1 VRRVADLFW
10 AYNISTILD
19 FHQDVLSP
27 RLCGE
32 GAPLWVNAT
41 REALGGLPFPLP
53 LGLRPVGN
61 LPSGLPNCSA
71 APEPIGW
78 SSYYFS
84 DTCGRAFEALY
95 TDAAPQHL
103 GTQVALLWAA
113 VAAAFAGH
121 PGVLA
126 YELLNEPWVGDSIE
140 HPDYLL
146 QPGKADAAQLAPFYA
161 RLHAA
166 IRQHDNDTMLLYSG
180 VEVGDRLTTAVGF
193 EAGPGGHGYD
203 AKQALVLHN
212 YCAIGTDGKGPAG
225 VPQRALCDVTD
236 GKTFLARA
244 KDAARLRTALFMTE
258 FGATSGVPTGLK
270 EIETVADDAD
280 AQSPPASWAYWCLDQ
295 WHPDPADA
303 RWGAISRPYAEQ
315 VDGTGVAFLVR
326 ERSFRLTFVTN
337 KPGSAGAHQGTTR
350 IFVPGGLAG
359 ADQVVVEPK
368 GALVLLSS
376 KEPRSWIELETV
388 TGGVDVTVTINLR
401 TRGKITL

>member
-1 VRRVADLFW
+1 MLVRIPLLALPLLALANDVRVDPASNAFVAPTGEQRFFHGVNYVRKGAPYIAEVGAGCCAADDPTDCPAAATCPDSSKWTINDADVHAMREAHGVNVVRLGVMWPGAMPDGPARLDDDGLTIHGVDAAYLQAVRRVVDLFW
-10 AYNISTILD
+10 AYNVSTILD

-53 LGLRPVGN
+53 LGLRPVGD

-103 GTQVALLWAA
+103 GAQIALLWAA

-166 IRQHDNDTMLLYSG
+166 IRRHDNDTLLLYSG
-180 VEVGDRLTTAVGF
+180 MEVWIHSRLT
-193 EAGPGGHGYD
+193 
-203 AKQALVLHN
+203 
-212 YCAIGTDGKGPAG
+212 
-225 VPQRALCDVTD
+225 
-236 GKTFLARA
+236 
-244 KDAARLRTALFMTE
+244 
-258 FGATSGVPTGLK
+258 S
-270 EIETVADDAD
+270 AD
-280 AQSPPASWAYWCLDQ
+280 
-295 WHPDPADA
+295 
-303 RWGAISRPYAEQ
+303 
-315 VDGTGVAFLVR
+315 
-326 ERSFRLTFVTN
+326 
-337 KPGSAGAHQGTTR
+337 
-350 IFVPGGLAG
+350 
-359 ADQVVVEPK
+359 
-368 GALVLLSS
+368 
-376 KEPRSWIELETV
+376 
-388 TGGVDVTVTINLR
+388 
-401 TRGKITL
+401 